1 MSGMTRD
8 DVQALLAIPAI
19 LLVGVLLTM
28 AGSAGGTRVGA
39 VPVFAACAALCF
51 AVNWVVFVPSYL
63 ARTEHFFDLT
73 GSATYIS
80 AVLLAAFLTE
90 TLDARS
96 LLLAALILVWAGR
109 LGTFLFARV
118 RREGK
123 DGRFDQI
130 KQSLPRFLMVWTLQG
145 LWVLV
150 TAACAL
156 AAMTA
161 SVRVPLDVFAIVGA
175 LLWLAGFV
183 LEVTADRQKSA
194 FRADPGNAGRFI
206 DRGVWTWSRHPN
218 YAGEILL
225 WAGIAIIAFPA
236 LTGWQLVTLISPLF
250 VYVLLTRISGLPL
263 LERRAERKWG
273 DDPEYQAYKARTP
286 ILWPVP
292 GRRGSRPQ
300 AD

>member
-28 AGSAGGTRVGA
+28 AGSAGGTRVGG

-80 AVLLAAFLTE
+80 AVLLAAFFTE

-130 KQSLPRFLMVWTLQG
+130 KQSLPRFFMVWTLQG

-206 DRGVWTWSRHPN
+206 DRSVWTWSRHPN

>member
-1 MSGMTRD
+1 MGSEMCIRD
-8 DVQALLAIPAI
+8 
-19 LLVGVLLTM
+19 
-28 AGSAGGTRVGA
+28 RVGA